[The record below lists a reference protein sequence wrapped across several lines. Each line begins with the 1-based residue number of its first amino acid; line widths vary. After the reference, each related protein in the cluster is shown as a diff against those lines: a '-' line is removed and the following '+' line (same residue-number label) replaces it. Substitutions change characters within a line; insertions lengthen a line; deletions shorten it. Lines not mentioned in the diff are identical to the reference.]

1 MRRSMTWYLYKFN
14 ITMYYPFIDNGNI
27 LPNFAEYVQLEG
39 GNRNFVIT
47 RLVVFAENE
56 ESSQEQLHILF

>member
-1 MRRSMTWYLYKFN
+1 
-14 ITMYYPFIDNGNI
+14 MYYPFIDNGNI

-47 RLVVFAENE
+47 RLVVFAANE